1 MKFIKWI
8 VALLVVI
15 AGVAVLYNCEGKKN
29 KEQIG
34 LAGLK
39 KIVKKR
45 ELHLIEYKY
54 NDMIFLYKKD
64 DARKKLLMLV
74 KYPTSVSATIDLQ
87 QLKIDSISKKII
99 IPNPTVNQ
107 PVVSFEKAEFIKVRD
122 GIFVGYGGSRE
133 KLLNALKN
141 RIAESQKRIKK
152 EAISLGIIEQTKTEA
167 VHFVEDILLGFSL
180 DEIYKVSFEEEKDA
194 PMINKELLSTG
205 ADKAIKEKGTKALPT
220 MKSIEN
226 FGANEITLPNSSIE
240 VDSELEAIIN

>member
-1 MKFIKWI
+1 MKIIKWI
-8 VALLVVI
+8 VALLAVI
-15 AGVAVLYNCEGKKN
+15 AGIALLYNCEGS

-54 NDMIFLYKKD
+54 NDMIFLYKND

-87 QLKIDSISKKII
+87 KLKIDSISKKII
-99 IPNPTVNQ
+99 IPIPIVNQ

-122 GIFVGYGGSRE
+122 GFFLSFGGSRE
-133 KLLNALKN
+133 KLLTALKN
-141 RIAESQKRIKK
+141 RVAESQKRIKK
-152 EAISLGIIEQTKTEA
+152 EAINLGIIEQTKTEA
-167 VHFVEDILLGFSL
+167 MHFVEDILLGFNL
-180 DEIYKVSFEEEKDA
+180 DEIYEVSFEEEKTA
-194 PMINKELLSTG
+194 PVINKEALG
-205 ADKAIKEKGTKALPT
+205 ASSDAITIKKGTQALPT
-220 MKSIEN
+220 MKTLDN

>member
-1 MKFIKWI
+1 MKIIKWI
-8 VALLVVI
+8 AALLVVI
-15 AGVAVLYNCEGKKN
+15 AGIAVLYNCEGRKN

-54 NDMIFLYKKD
+54 NDMIFLYKND

-87 QLKIDSISKKII
+87 KLKIDTVSKKII
-99 IPNPTVNQ
+99 IPIPNVNQ
-107 PVVSFEKAEFIKVRD
+107 PIVSFEKAEFIKVRD
-122 GIFVGYGGSRE
+122 GFFISFGGSRE
-133 KLLNALKN
+133 KLLTALKN
-141 RIAESQKRIKK
+141 RVAESQKRIKK
-152 EAISLGIIEQTKTEA
+152 EAIDLGIIEQTKTEA
-167 VHFVEDILLGFSL
+167 VHFVEDILLGFNL

-194 PMINKELLSTG
+194 PMINKEILSTD

-220 MKSIEN
+220 MN
-226 FGANEITLPNSSIE
+226 ALDHFGVNNMTLSNSSIE